1 MKQPNLYNLENHPTM
16 YYNAKPSQPEERLFL
31 NTIPFE
37 LPQEPLTFW
46 FYKEDIPGLHL
57 KRLTHINRPV
67 GIETI
72 FPGLK
77 NNEFIYTSFT
87 ERHNGMTALEVDLND
102 HANYYFLKRWV
113 VFQTV
118 CLG

>member
-1 MKQPNLYNLENHPTM
+1 MIWNLLWLVKQQLKAQNLYNLENLHKM
-16 YYNAKPSQPEERLFL
+16 YHTPQPSQPEEKLFL

-46 FYKEDIPGLHL
+46 FSKEDIPGLHL

-77 NNEFIYTSFT
+77 NNELICNF
-87 ERHNGMTALEVDLND
+87 R
-102 HANYYFLKRWV
+102 
-113 VFQTV
+113 
-118 CLG
+118 